1 MFILI
6 GECILDLMDDDIE
19 GLYNSFD
26 VRHLIY
32 YLDNSFTEITTAR
45 QARLDIPRMKIM
57 VNGRRVFRLRDLDRY
72 RDNPNYQLLLQC
84 CTQALISYPYVL
96 YASKLPNPIIEYTT
110 PHRAVIRINIR
121 GDDFKC
127 SLVKH
132 MRVMGTDDVYCR
144 DASPAAYGD
153 DVYTDASVY
162 ELFKI
167 KIKLSFD
174 LKKQDGCMSCRNTTP
189 FNQYEVLY

>member
-1 MFILI
+1 MFILF
-6 GECILDLMDDDIE
+6 GECILDLLDDDIE

-26 VRHLIY
+26 VKHLIH
-32 YLDNSFTEITTAR
+32 YLNNSFTEITAAR
-45 QARLDIPRMKIM
+45 QALLDIPRMKIM
-57 VNGRRVFRLRDLDRY
+57 VNGRRVFRLSDLDRY

-84 CTQALISYPYVL
+84 CTQALISYPYVV
-96 YASKLPNPIIEYTT
+96 YASKIPNPIIEYTT

-121 GDDFKC
+121 GDDFRC

-132 MRVMGTDDVYCR
+132 MRVMGVDGR
-144 DASPAAYGD
+144 AGD
-153 DVYTDASVY
+153 DDANMY

-174 LKKQDGCMSCRNTTP
+174 LCKQNGCMSCRNTTP